1 MSAPVHILAFAGSLR
16 AKSHNRGLL
25 AAAQELAPP
34 EMSIEEFDLSPI
46 PLYNHDI
53 FQAGM
58 PEPVQIFAE
67 RIIAADALLIATPEY
82 NYSISGVLKNAIDWV
97 SRPGPNRE
105 PAPIYGK
112 TAAVMGAGGRFGT
125 VRAQAHLR
133 YILLYL
139 DIKVLGKPELMV
151 ARSWEHFDADGR
163 LTDETTR
170 QQLGEFLYALHG
182 WALLWRGVRATQG

>member
-1 MSAPVHILAFAGSLR
+1 MTAPVRVLAFAGSLR
-16 AKSHNRGLL
+16 AKSHNRGLI

-34 EMSIEEFDLSPI
+34 DLIIEEFDLSPI

-58 PEPVQIFAE
+58 PEPVHYFAE
-67 RIIAADALLIATPEY
+67 RILAADALLIATPEY
-82 NYSISGVLKNAIDWV
+82 NYSVSGVLKNAIDWV

-112 TAAVMGAGGRFGT
+112 AAAIMGAGGRFGT

-139 DIKVLGKPELMV
+139 DIKLLNKPELMV
-151 ARSWEHFDADGR
+151 ARSWEQFDAEGR
-163 LTDETTR
+163 LTDEATR
-170 QQLGEFLYALHG
+170 QQLDELLHALHG
-182 WALLWRGVRATQG
+182 WALLWRGVRASQG

>member
-67 RIIAADALLIATPEY
+67 RIIAADALLVATPEY